1 MFRCLYATIRLAL
14 IVVLVAIAAR
24 SASAESLSKT
34 GRDFLSIT
42 EVTPGTGSYIFT
54 PSKFCYALTVSY
66 NLKTSR
72 VGTLSMRV
80 FRLPG
85 GGRKEILATSPEV
98 QIIRGEGTATLKS
111 TDIMMKA
118 GDEIAAGGFSRVMV
132 FVSMA
137 SSDRKELAFSS
148 SENML
153 TGQLMV
159 QQEGIAGGMDSI
171 QLISVL
177 PPPGTMLQ
185 AAVNS
190 PFEIKI
196 SYNVV
201 GVTPV
206 YALLCFNSVKNV
218 SSQTRLR
225 VYHVPIPRGRG
236 IMTIRLPLVNLP
248 AAKRGDTLGIAV
260 AFFNNIG
267 EKALTNDLIWP
278 YNLTR

>member
-1 MFRCLYATIRLAL
+1 MYRCLYIAL
-14 IVVLVAIAAR
+14 CCTLVAALVATTAQG
-24 SASAESLSKT
+24 ASSESLSKT

-42 EVTPGTGSYIFT
+42 AVTPGTGSYIFT

-72 VGTLSMRV
+72 VGTLSMKV

-85 GGRKEILATSPEV
+85 GGKKEILATSPEV

-118 GDEIAAGGFSRVMV
+118 GDEMATGGFSRVMV

-137 SSDRKELAFSS
+137 SSDKKELAFSS

-159 QQEGIAGGMDSI
+159 QQEGIVGGRDSL
-171 QLISVL
+171 QLISVQ

-190 PFEIKI
+190 PFEIKL

-201 GVTPV
+201 SVTPV
-206 YALLCFNSVKNV
+206 YTLLCFNSVKNV
-218 SSQTRLR
+218 SSQTSLR
-225 VYHVPIPRGRG
+225 IYHVPIPRGRG
-236 IMTIRLPLVNLP
+236 VMTIRLPLVNLP
-248 AAKRGDTLGIAV
+248 AARRGDTLGIAV

-267 EKALTNDLIWP
+267 EKAITNDLIWP